1 MLLRRV
7 IEHVRAQNWTAVGI
21 DFVIVVV
28 GILLAMQIS
37 EWNQARQ
44 DRVRERAYLARMAAE
59 LQQSFQDIEA
69 SIEIAQER
77 EALGRLLIDSVD
89 DEEPV
94 RADPGRYLLALLKG
108 GYTYSPEIRSH
119 AFDEL
124 RSSGDLGLIKDKA
137 LLVAITEFYTEVREA
152 AQWSYIREAR
162 QTEYMKR
169 AAGIL
174 HYDQMKRASAAE
186 EFLVEHELLV
196 QRDVASVDEALAARS
211 RMLER
216 PAFIDWLPAM
226 VDRTDDVYSYR
237 QWLQEAKALR
247 DRITSHP
254 GMTGEVP

>member
-7 IEHVRAQNWTAVGI
+7 IEHVRGQNWTAVAI

-28 GILLAMQIS
+28 GILLALQIS
-37 EWNQARQ
+37 EWSQARQ

-77 EALGRLLIDSVD
+77 EALGRLLVGSVD

-186 EFLVEHELLV
+186 EFLE
-196 QRDVASVDEALAARS
+196 ASVDEALAARS

-226 VDRTDDVYSYR
+226 VDRTDDVHSYR
-237 QWLQEAKALR
+237 QWLHEAQALR
-247 DRITSHP
+247 DRIQQHP
-254 GMTGEVP
+254 VMAGEQR

>member
-7 IEHVRAQNWTAVGI
+7 IEHVRAQNWTAIGI
-21 DFVIVVV
+21 DFAIVVV
-28 GILLAMQIS
+28 GILLALQIS
-37 EWNQARQ
+37 DWNLARQ
-44 DRVRERAYLARMAAE
+44 DRVRERAYLARIAAE
-59 LQQSFQDIEA
+59 LEQSFHDIEY

-77 EALGRLLIDSVD
+77 EALGRMLIDSVNN
-89 DEEPV
+89 EEPV

-108 GYTYSPEIRSH
+108 GFTYAPEIRSH

-124 RSSGDLGLIKDKA
+124 RSSGDLGLTKDKA

-174 HYDQMKRASAAE
+174 HYDQMKRASARNDAPE
-186 EFLVEHELLV
+186 
-196 QRDVASVDEALAARS
+196 ASVDEALEARA

-216 PAFIDWLPAM
+216 PGFIEWLPTM
-226 VDRTDDVYSYR
+226 VDRTDDIDSYR
-237 QWLQEAKALR
+237 KWLREGQALR
-247 DRITSHP
+247 DRIQQHP
-254 GMTGEVP
+254 AMAGEQR

>member
-7 IEHVRAQNWTAVGI
+7 IEHVRGQNWTAVAI

-28 GILLAMQIS
+28 GILLALQIS
-37 EWNQARQ
+37 EWSQARQ

-77 EALGRLLIDSVD
+77 EALGRLLVGSVD

-186 EFLVEHELLV
+186 EFLE
-196 QRDVASVDEALAARS
+196 ASVDEALAARS

-237 QWLQEAKALR
+237 QWLHEAQALR
-247 DRITSHP
+247 DRIQQHP
-254 GMTGEVP
+254 VMAGGQR

>member
-1 MLLRRV
+1 
-7 IEHVRAQNWTAVGI
+7 
-21 DFVIVVV
+21 
-28 GILLAMQIS
+28 
-37 EWNQARQ
+37 
-44 DRVRERAYLARMAAE
+44 
-59 LQQSFQDIEA
+59 
-69 SIEIAQER
+69 
-77 EALGRLLIDSVD
+77 SVD

-186 EFLVEHELLV
+186 EFLE
-196 QRDVASVDEALAARS
+196 ASVDEALAARS

-247 DRITSHP
+247 DRIQQHP
-254 GMTGEVP
+254 VMAGEQR

>member
-7 IEHVRAQNWTAVGI
+7 IEHVRAQNWTAVAI

-28 GILLAMQIS
+28 GILLALQIS
-37 EWNQARQ
+37 EWSQARQ

-186 EFLVEHELLV
+186 EFLE
-196 QRDVASVDEALAARS
+196 ASVDEALAARS

-247 DRITSHP
+247 DRIQQHP
-254 GMTGEVP
+254 VMAGEQR

>member
-28 GILLAMQIS
+28 GILLALQIS
-37 EWNQARQ
+37 EWSQARQ

-94 RADPGRYLLALLKG
+94 RADPGRYLVALLKG

-124 RSSGDLGLIKDKA
+124 RSSGDLGLIKDKV
-137 LLVAITEFYTEVREA
+137 LLVAITEFYTEIREA

-174 HYDQMKRASAAE
+174 LYDQMKRASARD
-186 EFLVEHELLV
+186 ELPETT
-196 QRDVASVDEALAARS
+196 VDEALEARA

-216 PAFIDWLPAM
+216 PAFIEWLPTM
-226 VDRTDDVYSYR
+226 VDRTDDIHSYR

-247 DRITSHP
+247 DRIQQNP
-254 GMTGEVP
+254 VIAGGQR

>member
-7 IEHVRAQNWTAVGI
+7 IEHVRGQNWTAIGI
-21 DFVIVVV
+21 DFAIVVV
-28 GILLAMQIS
+28 GILLALQIS
-37 EWNQARQ
+37 DWNQARQ
-44 DRVRERAYLARMAAE
+44 DRVREHAYLARIAAE
-59 LQQSFQDIEA
+59 LEQSFQDIES

-89 DEEPV
+89 DEELV
-94 RADPGRYLLALLKG
+94 RADPGRYLVALLKG

-137 LLVAITEFYTEVREA
+137 LLVAITEFYTEVREV
-152 AQWSYIREAR
+152 AQWSYIREVR

-174 HYDQMKRASAAE
+174 QYEQMKRASARDQLPE
-186 EFLVEHELLV
+186 TSVE
-196 QRDVASVDEALAARS
+196 EALAARA

-216 PAFIDWLPAM
+216 PAFIEWLPTM
-226 VDRTDDVYSYR
+226 VDRSDDIYSYR
-237 QWLQEAKALR
+237 QWLQDAKALR
-247 DRITSHP
+247 DRIASHP

>member
-7 IEHVRAQNWTAVGI
+7 IEHVRAQNWTAVAI

-28 GILLAMQIS
+28 GILLALQIS

-44 DRVRERAYLARMAAE
+44 DRVRERAYLARIAAE
-59 LQQSFQDIEA
+59 LEQSFQDIEA

-77 EALGRLLIDSVD
+77 EALGRLLVDSVD

-119 AFDEL
+119 AFEEL

-137 LLVAITEFYTEVREA
+137 LLVAITEFYTEVREV

-174 HYDQMKRASAAE
+174 RYDQMKRASAAE
-186 EFLVEHELLV
+186 EFLE
-196 QRDVASVDEALAARS
+196 ASVDEALAARS

-216 PAFIDWLPAM
+216 PAFIEWLPTM
-226 VDRTDDVYSYR
+226 VDRADDIHSYR
-237 QWLQEAKALR
+237 QWLQDGQALR
-247 DRITSHP
+247 DRIQQHP
-254 GMTGEVP
+254 VMAGEQR

>member
-1 MLLRRV
+1 MLMRRV
-7 IEHVRAQNWTAVGI
+7 IEHVRAQNWTAVGL

-28 GILLAMQIS
+28 GILLALQIS

-186 EFLVEHELLV
+186 EFLE
-196 QRDVASVDEALAARS
+196 ASVDEALAARS

-247 DRITSHP
+247 DRIQQHP
-254 GMTGEVP
+254 VMAGEQR

>member
-37 EWNQARQ
+37 EWSQARQ

-186 EFLVEHELLV
+186 EFLE
-196 QRDVASVDEALAARS
+196 ASVDEALAARS

-247 DRITSHP
+247 DRIQQHP
-254 GMTGEVP
+254 VMAGEQR

>member
-7 IEHVRAQNWTAVGI
+7 IEHVRAQNWTAVAI

-28 GILLAMQIS
+28 GILLALQIS
-37 EWNQARQ
+37 EWSQARQ

-89 DEEPV
+89 DEELV
-94 RADPGRYLLALLKG
+94 RADPGRYLVALLKG

-186 EFLVEHELLV
+186 EFLE
-196 QRDVASVDEALAARS
+196 ASVDEALAARS

-247 DRITSHP
+247 DRIQQHP
-254 GMTGEVP
+254 VMAGEQR